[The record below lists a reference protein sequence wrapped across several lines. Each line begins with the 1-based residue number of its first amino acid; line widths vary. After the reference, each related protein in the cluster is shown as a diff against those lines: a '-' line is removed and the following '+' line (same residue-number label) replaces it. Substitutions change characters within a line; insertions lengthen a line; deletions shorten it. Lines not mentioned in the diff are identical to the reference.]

1 LAAGAD
7 LVVLSQPDPDR
18 LLAEF
23 NTPEDVILAC
33 GRPVLMVPY
42 QGDFDHVGERVLA
55 AWNGTREAT
64 RALHDATPLMTT
76 ATAVTVLSVDPRT
89 EADDSRKALIH
100 HLGRHGLAASP
111 EATERRDRGIAEI
124 IKARAVELGCDLV
137 IMGAYSHSR
146 LWEMVLGGAT
156 QDMLNS
162 MTLPVL
168 IAH

>member
-1 LAAGAD
+1 VTLLAQEELPGEWRTIIGLLATGVTKLAAGAD

-55 AWNGTREAT
+55 VWNGTREAT

-89 EADDSRKALIH
+89 EADDSRKA
-100 HLGRHGLAASP
+100 
-111 EATERRDRGIAEI
+111 
-124 IKARAVELGCDLV
+124 
-137 IMGAYSHSR
+137 
-146 LWEMVLGGAT
+146 
-156 QDMLNS
+156 
-162 MTLPVL
+162 
-168 IAH
+168 